1 MNKIATNR
9 SFGILF
15 FIVFLLIAIWPLL
28 SESSI
33 RVWSLIISLIF
44 LLLGLIN
51 SKLLTPLKN
60 IWIKLGEF
68 LGKIIAPIIMGIIY
82 FFIVTPIGLIMRI
95 AGKYLINIKYSKE
108 KSYWINR
115 KKNIGPMNRQ
125 F

>member
-15 FIVFLLIAIWPLL
+15 FIVFLLIAIWPLI

-60 IWIKLGEF
+60 VWIKLGEF
-68 LGKIIAPIIMGIIY
+68 LGKIIAPIVMGIIY
-82 FFIVTPIGLIMRI
+82 FLIVTPIGLIMRI
-95 AGKYLINIKYSKE
+95 AGKDLINIKYSKE

>member
-95 AGKYLINIKYSKE
+95 AGKDLINIKYSKE